1 MTRWNRALPWIALVV
16 VYLVWGST
24 YLGIRVAVETIPPYL
39 MTGVRYFVAG
49 SLMFALQW
57 VVTKGKPALPSRAE
71 LVRIAI
77 VAVLLLVLGN
87 GLLCVA
93 ETRVESGTAA
103 LLLAGTPIW
112 MLLLD
117 ALRSRTAPSG
127 AAISGLVLGTAG
139 IAILVGKSAGH
150 SDVLFAGIIL
160 IASISWAAGSVYARG
175 NDYQPTTAALEMTA
189 GGLFCLVVGL
199 VTGETAHVKIA
210 AISGPSLWG
219 MVWLITAGAML
230 GYSAFAYAVRTLPTA
245 TVATYG
251 YVNPV
256 VAVILGTLILHEPV
270 TWRILAGGAAV
281 IASVVLI
288 LLGNRKLADEEV
300 LKLTQPDRST
310 S

>member
-39 MTGVRYFVAG
+39 MTGVRYLIAG
-49 SLMFALQW
+49 SLMFGLQW
-57 VVTKGKPALPSRAE
+57 VVAKGKLALPNRAE

-77 VAVLLLVLGN
+77 IGFLLLVLGN

-117 ALRSRTAPSG
+117 ALRTRTAPG
-127 AAISGLVLGTAG
+127 AAAIAGIVLGTAG
-139 IAILVGKSAGH
+139 IAVLVGKSTGH
-150 SDVLFAGIIL
+150 SDALFALLIL
-160 IASISWAAGSVYARG
+160 TASLSWAAGSVYARG
-175 NDYQPTTAALEMTA
+175 NDHQPATASLEMMA
-189 GGLFCLVVGL
+189 GGLFALIVGVL
-199 VTGETAHVKIA
+199 TGEPAHLKIA
-210 AISGPSLWG
+210 AISASSLWG

-256 VAVILGTLILHEPV
+256 VAVILGTIILHEPV
-270 TWRILAGGAAV
+270 TWKILAGGAAV

-288 LLGNRKLADEEV
+288 LLGNRKIADEEV
-300 LKLTQPDRST
+300 LSLSQPDRST